1 MFISRIIFQLFPS
14 EVFISLRRIY
24 RTILETWYAPLSE
37 QEFRKIIT
45 KKLGFSKGSIVFIHS
60 SVDNLNIKFD
70 ALRLLEILLETVG
83 EEGTLIF
90 PCWHFTCRAEDY
102 LKSGKVFDVRRSPS
116 ALGMLSEMAR
126 RYPGAKRS
134 LHPINSIV
142 AIGKNAEAIVG
153 LHHTDIYPCGEKSPY
168 YLAKQMG
175 GIIAGIG
182 VNANFM
188 SFVHCPEDVIKQ
200 QFPIKTRLD
209 QVFEAEVKK
218 DDGTVEIVR
227 TLAAHPQIKNNNI
240 NDFLKKYI
248 PKSISRNI
256 TISGNRFFITHTKEL
271 FDSMIELSKENKTIY
286 TKKALIK
293 NSTIPIVTSK
303 WNQSEVT

>member
-1 MFISRIIFQLFPS
+1 MFISRIIFRLFPP
-14 EVFISLRRIY
+14 EVFISLREIY
-24 RTILETWYAPLSE
+24 RTILKTWYAPFSE
-37 QEFRKIIT
+37 LEFRKILTEEMGI
-45 KKLGFSKGSIVFIHS
+45 SKGSIVFVHS
-60 SVDNLNIKFD
+60 SIDNLNIRFD
-70 ALRLLEILLETVG
+70 TFRLLEILLETVG
-83 EEGTLIF
+83 EEGTLVF
-90 PCWHFTCRAEDY
+90 PCWHFTYRAEDY

-142 AIGKNAEAIVG
+142 AIGRHADTITSS
-153 LHHTDIYPCGEKSPY
+153 HHTDIYPCGEKSPY
-168 YLAKQMG
+168 YLAMQMG

-188 SFVHCPEDVIKQ
+188 SFVHCPEDVIKLK
-200 QFPIKTRLD
+200 FPIKTRLD
-209 QVFEAEVKK
+209 EVFEAKVKK
-218 DDGTVEIVR
+218 EDGTVEIVK

-248 PKSISRNI
+248 PSSISRNI
-256 TISGNRFFITHTKEL
+256 TIRGNRFFITHPKEL

-286 TKKALIK
+286 TKKAVIK
-293 NSTIPIVTSK
+293 NT
-303 WNQSEVT
+303 

>member
-1 MFISRIIFQLFPS
+1 MLLSRIIFQLFPE
-14 EVFISLRRIY
+14 EVFINLRKIY

-37 QEFRKIIT
+37 QEFRKILAEELKI
-45 KKLGFSKGSIVFIHS
+45 SKDSIVFIHS
-60 SVDNLNIKFD
+60 SVDNLNIRFD
-70 ALRLLEILLETVG
+70 TYRLLEILLETVG
-83 EEGTLIF
+83 EGGTLVF
-90 PCWHFTCRAEDY
+90 PCWHFTYRAEEY

-168 YLAKQMG
+168 YLTMQMG

-188 SFVHCPEDVIKQ
+188 SFVHCPEDVIKNR
-200 QFPIKTRLD
+200 FPVKTRLD
-209 QVFEAEVKK
+209 QVFEAKVKK
-218 DDGTVEIVR
+218 EDGTIEIIK

-240 NDFLKKYI
+240 IGFLKKYI
-248 PKSISRNI
+248 PKSVWRNFI
-256 TISGNRFFITHTKEL
+256 VRGNRFFIAHPKEL
-271 FDSMIELSKENKTIY
+271 FESIIELSKENKTIY
-286 TKKALIK
+286 TDKAVIK
-293 NSTIPIVTSK
+293 NK
-303 WNQSEVT
+303 